1 MQLSAIDYAAA
12 ELLQKP
18 LLFMQ
23 LLQLIIHCSE
33 EEKIIHCSEDT
44 VFRCGWF
51 EMLLH
56 FCFEMTMYL
65 MGHFLSDPGPETS
78 LM

>member
-1 MQLSAIDYAAA
+1 MQLSAIDYTAA

-18 LLFMQ
+18 LVMQ

-33 EEKIIHCSEDT
+33 DR

-56 FCFEMTMYL
+56 FCFEMTLYL
-65 MGHFLSDPGPETS
+65 MSHFCQTQVLR
-78 LM
+78 LN